1 MNIKYFMWPWQHQFQ
16 PLAAGYARRLLEPLD
31 ANLAPDVFLV
41 GFLAGDSNDRHPIC
55 VSPDNCRFQ
64 PDVFSEVPDRAKKI
78 AQADP
83 TSKFRYSS
91 PTPADLGETRAIE
104 AGFQRAIEQILASRE
119 AESVFFASPPAFV
132 EGYMVLAV
140 LKVSRRHFDAHYRLT
155 KHFFHCG
162 LLPVPIGRSLIEA
175 TIQSYLEALKGKLC
189 GAEPGRDIPLIKHS
203 STIYRDAADK
213 LMRGPA
219 WAGGEMMGVGELYEA
234 CNTISIQSYEGQ
246 EGAGRLVFAKP
257 DHPSVKLVLK
267 LRSPVL
273 IRDYGAVRKLLQMST
288 EALCLFC
295 DSCSAYGLGTIENYD
310 GSSEDLFVVR
320 FLGRFTWELS
330 HAGNVMMYC
339 REGTP
344 RLAPP
349 APPLASIRETLE
361 RVFKG
366 AELDRVVSLAE
377 AIARQNHGTMLVITT
392 LAATE
397 SQRLIKQATAIE
409 PFPLTNELIPLVTSI
424 DGAVLID
431 LDGTCHAIGVI
442 LDGLANEKC
451 TSARGSRYNSG
462 VRYAYQEGT
471 NDRVV
476 IVKSEDGMVDVLPKA
491 DR

>member
-1 MNIKYFMWPWQHQFQ
+1 MKIKYFMWPWQHQFQ
-16 PLAAGYARRLLEPLD
+16 PLAADYAKRLLEPLD
-31 ANLAPDVFLV
+31 PNLAPDVFLI
-41 GFLAGDSNDRHPIC
+41 GFLADESTDRHPIC

-64 PDVFSEVPDRAKKI
+64 PELFSDVPKLAQEI

-83 TSKFRYSS
+83 TSKFRYSP
-91 PTPADLGETRAIE
+91 PTPADLGERRAFE
-104 AGFQRAIEQILASRE
+104 AGIQRAIEQILAAHE
-119 AESVFFASPPAFV
+119 PESVFFASPPALV
-132 EGYMVLAV
+132 ENYMVLAV
-140 LKVSRRHFDAHYRLT
+140 LQVNRHRFDSHYRLT
-155 KHFFHCG
+155 KHFFQCG

-175 TIQSYLEALKGKLC
+175 TIQAYLEALTGKLC
-189 GAEPGRDIPLIKHS
+189 GAEPGRDIPLIKHYP
-203 STIYRDAADK
+203 TIYRDAADK
-213 LMRGPA
+213 LMRGAA

-246 EGAGRLVFAKP
+246 EGAGRLVFARP
-257 DHPSVKLVLK
+257 DHPNIKIALK

-273 IRDYGAVRKLLQMST
+273 IRDFGAVRKLLQMST
-288 EALCLFC
+288 GALSLFC

-310 GSSEDLFVVR
+310 GVAEDLFVVR

-330 HAGNVMMYC
+330 HAEHVMMYC

-349 APPLASIRETLE
+349 APPLGSIRETLE

-377 AIARQNHGTMLVITT
+377 AVARQNHGTMLVISSS
-392 LAATE
+392 AVTE

-442 LDGLANEKC
+442 LDGLANDKC

-491 DR
+491 ER